1 MKPHRKSVLLRGS
14 VTQQIRLFS
23 GLILFAF
30 AATHF
35 LNHALGLFSIDAM
48 MEAQSW
54 RTAITRS
61 VPGGIVLG
69 LALIAHIALAL
80 FKLVR
85 RQTYKMAPWEVAQI
99 LLGLSIPF
107 LLFPHIVNTRVAHTF
122 FGVNDI
128 YFYELVK
135 LWPNKGWNQTILLL
149 LVWIHGCVGIH
160 YWLRLTRW
168 YSGVFPVLLALAV
181 IVPITAISGFMVA
194 GRYANIAITDPA
206 IFENLKAV
214 SNWPNA
220 DAGKAIAAYGTQAKY
235 GFYILLGGLMLIF
248 AGRLIANSQRP
259 KVAVNYSPEPSVS
272 GISGAT
278 LLEISRM
285 NNIPHLSVCGG
296 RARCSTCRVNVISG
310 GEYLQPPSRAE
321 AETLKSI
328 SAGPGVRLACQLRPY
343 AEVTVDL
350 LLSPVSTETRAKS
363 KEVKGMER
371 ELAILF
377 FDLRG
382 FTTLSEGRL
391 PYDVVFLLN
400 RLFDTVGTVIHE
412 ESGWIDKYLGD
423 GLMAVFGRD
432 GDPETAC
439 RQAIKAAHR
448 IDLALDGLN
457 QALEGE
463 VDQPLQIGMGLH
475 VGPLVLGEI
484 GHSSSAAMT
493 VIGSTVNVAA
503 RLESATK
510 DLECQ
515 MIISNQAAKRA
526 DLDTSGLEMKSLT
539 VRGVK
544 KPMKVLRV
552 EQARQLPVQ
561 ILPEVRIEPVSDAK

>member
-1 MKPHRKSVLLRGS
+1 MA
-14 VTQQIRLFS
+14 QQIRLFS

-35 LNHALGLFSIDAM
+35 LNHSLGLFSIDAM

-54 RTAITRS
+54 RTTVTRS
-61 VPGGIVLG
+61 LPGGIVLG

-85 RQTYKMAPWEVAQI
+85 RQTFKMAPWELMQI
-99 LLGLSIPF
+99 LLGLAIPF

-122 FGVNDI
+122 FDVNDI

-149 LVWIHGCVGIH
+149 LVWTHGCVGIH
-160 YWLRLTRW
+160 FWLRLTRW
-168 YSGVFPVLLALAV
+168 YSSAFPVLFAIAIL
-181 IVPITAISGFMVA
+181 VPTTAISGFMVA

-220 DAGKAIAAYGTQAKY
+220 ADGKAIAAYGTQAKY
-235 GFYILLGGLMLIF
+235 AFYILLSGVLLIF
-248 AGRLIANSQRP
+248 VGRLIASGQRP
-259 KVAVNYSPEPSVS
+259 KIAVNYSPKPTVS
-272 GISGAT
+272 GVSGAT

-285 NNIPHLSVCGG
+285 NNVPHLSVCGG
-296 RARCSTCRVNVISG
+296 RGRCSTCRVHVISG
-310 GEYLQPPSRAE
+310 GEYLHPPSRAE

-328 SAGPGVRLACQLRPY
+328 EAGPDIRLACQLRPY
-343 AEVTVDL
+343 AEVTVNL
-350 LLSPVSTETRAKS
+350 LLAPASTETKANS
-363 KEVKGMER
+363 MEVKGTER
-371 ELAILF
+371 DLAILF

-412 ESGWIDKYLGD
+412 EDGWIDKYLGD

-439 RQAIKAAHR
+439 RQAIRAAHR

-457 QALEGE
+457 LTLKDE
-463 VDQPLQIGMGLH
+463 VAQPLRIGMGLH

-484 GHSSSAAMT
+484 GHKKTAAMT

-510 DLECQ
+510 ELECQ
-515 MIISNQAAKRA
+515 MIISLEAAKRA
-526 DLDTSGLEMKSLT
+526 DLDISGLETKRIK

-544 KPMKVLRV
+544 KPMEVLRV
-552 EQARQLPVQ
+552 KQARELPVEM
-561 ILPEVRIEPVSDAK
+561 LPEVRIEPMSKPK

>member
-1 MKPHRKSVLLRGS
+1 MKSPKMSVLLRGS
-14 VTQQIRLFS
+14 ITQQIRLVS

-35 LNHALGLFSIDAM
+35 LNHSLGLFSIDAM

-54 RTAITRS
+54 RTAVTRS
-61 VPGGIVLG
+61 LPGGIVLG

-80 FKLVR
+80 YKLVR
-85 RQTYKMAPWEVAQI
+85 RQTFRMPPWELVQI

-149 LVWIHGCVGIH
+149 LVWTHGCVGIH
-160 YWLRLTRW
+160 FWLRLTRW
-168 YSGVFPVLLALAV
+168 YNRLFPVLFALAV
-181 IVPITAISGFMVA
+181 LVPVTAISGFMVA

-220 DAGKAIAAYGTQAKY
+220 ADGKSIATYGTQAKY
-235 GFYILLGGLMLIF
+235 AFYILLGAVLLMF
-248 AGRLIANSQRP
+248 VGRLIASGQRP
-259 KVAVNYSPEPSVS
+259 KIAVNYSPEPTVS
-272 GISGAT
+272 GVSGAT

-285 NNIPHLSVCGG
+285 NNVPHLSVCGG
-296 RARCSTCRVNVISG
+296 RARCSTCRVHVISG
-310 GEYLQPPSRAE
+310 GEYLHPPSRAE
-321 AETLKSI
+321 AATLKSI
-328 SAGPGVRLACQLRPY
+328 DAGPDVRLACQLRPY
-343 AEVTVDL
+343 AEVTVNL
-350 LLSPVSTETRAKS
+350 LLSPASTETQANS
-363 KEVKGMER
+363 MDVNGTER
-371 ELAILF
+371 DLAILF
-377 FDLRG
+377 LDLRG
-382 FTTLSEGRL
+382 FTTLSDGRL

-412 ESGWIDKYLGD
+412 EGGWIDKYLGD

-432 GDPETAC
+432 SDPETAC
-439 RQAIKAAHR
+439 LQAIRAAHR
-448 IDLALDGLN
+448 IDLAMDGLN
-457 QALEGE
+457 RTLKKE
-463 VDQPLQIGMGLH
+463 VTQPLRIGMGLH

-484 GHSSSAAMT
+484 GHPSTASMT

-503 RLESATK
+503 RLEASTK
-510 DLECQ
+510 ELECQ
-515 MIISNQAAKRA
+515 MVISLEAAKRA
-526 DLDTSGLEMKSLT
+526 DLDISELETKRLT

-544 KPMKVLRV
+544 KPLEVLRV
-552 EQARQLPVQ
+552 EQARQLPVEL
-561 ILPEVRIEPVSDAK
+561 LPEVRFEPMSDAK